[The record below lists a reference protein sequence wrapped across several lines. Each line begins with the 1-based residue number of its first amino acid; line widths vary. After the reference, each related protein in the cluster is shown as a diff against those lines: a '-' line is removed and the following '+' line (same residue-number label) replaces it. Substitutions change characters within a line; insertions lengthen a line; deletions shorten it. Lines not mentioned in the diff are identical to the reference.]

1 MVYFGLR
8 SSVFQPIDQREFA
21 YWQKSVYTD
30 FLFHRLPQPNN
41 SIMNSIVND
50 TDIKTLIK
58 KDKIIAEIYR
68 KHQSPP
74 NWTRPQGFVTL
85 SKIILEQQVSLTS
98 ANAHFLKLSSYI
110 KDFTPSAILKLSD
123 DEMRSCQISRQ
134 KSTYLRALS
143 SAIIDNSVDLEKMSV
158 KSEEEIRKELTTIK
172 GIGNWTVDVYLML
185 CLQAKNILPIGD
197 IALVNTIKDLTS
209 AKTKEEMISFAEKWK
224 PLRSL
229 ATYFLWHHYL
239 ENRKKKEK

>member
-1 MVYFGLR
+1 MG
-8 SSVFQPIDQREFA
+8 
-21 YWQKSVYTD
+21 
-30 FLFHRLPQPNN
+30 
-41 SIMNSIVND
+41 SIVND

-58 KDKIIAEIYR
+58 KDKIIADIYS

-85 SKIILEQQVSLTS
+85 SKIILEQQVSLAS
-98 ANAHFLKLSSYI
+98 ANAHFQKLSTYV
-110 KDFTPSAILKLSD
+110 KNFTPSAIIKLSD

-134 KSTYLRALS
+134 KSTYLRSLS
-143 SAIIDNSVDLEKMSV
+143 SAIIDNSLDLERISI
-158 KSEEEIRKELTTIK
+158 KSEEEIRKELTNIK
-172 GIGNWTVDVYLML
+172 GIGNWTVDVYLMY

-197 IALVNTIKDLTS
+197 IALVNTIKELTS
-209 AKTKEEMISFAEKWK
+209 AKTKEEMISFAQRWR

-239 ENRKKKEK
+239 EKRKKKEK

>member
-1 MVYFGLR
+1 MG
-8 SSVFQPIDQREFA
+8 
-21 YWQKSVYTD
+21 
-30 FLFHRLPQPNN
+30 
-41 SIMNSIVND
+41 SIVND

-58 KDKIIAEIYR
+58 KDKIIADIYR
-68 KHQSPP
+68 KNQSPP

-85 SKIILEQQVSLTS
+85 SRIILEQQVSLAS
-98 ANAHFLKLSSYI
+98 ANAHFLKLNTYV
-110 KDFTPSAILKLSD
+110 KDFTPSAIVNLSD

-134 KSTYLRALS
+134 KSSYLKTLS
-143 SAIIDNSVDLEKMSV
+143 SAIIDNSLDLEKISI
-158 KSEEEIRKELTTIK
+158 KSEEEIRRELTNIK
-172 GIGNWTVDVYLML
+172 GIGNWTVDVYLMF

-197 IALVNTIKDLTS
+197 IALFNTIKELTP
-209 AKTKEEMISFAEKWK
+209 ANTKEEMISFAERWK